1 MKRCNKELNKISLYS
16 SLLLMIGITF
26 IWLLSYGCFIFMVS
40 IKPLSLQALEKPWI
54 LVALIIMFI
63 VFPTV
68 TFPVVAPRAYSRV
81 ELNAEG
87 IKISLF
93 NKFCKRQ
100 FSWEEIKEIKFYVQ
114 IVPFIF
120 FSKAETLKG
129 LYYDKIVKRKDVITV
144 QLSSKLYKAIKK
156 FTDKPIDN
164 LPDKIIK
171 QLEK

>member
-1 MKRCNKELNKISLYS
+1 
-16 SLLLMIGITF
+16 
-26 IWLLSYGCFIFMVS
+26 
-40 IKPLSLQALEKPWI
+40 
-54 LVALIIMFI
+54 
-63 VFPTV
+63 
-68 TFPVVAPRAYSRV
+68 
-81 ELNAEG
+81 
-87 IKISLF
+87 
-93 NKFCKRQ
+93 
-100 FSWEEIKEIKFYVQ
+100 
-114 IVPFIF
+114 VPFIF